1 MSDKFVGTYAGYEIF
16 VSNAQYKKYYA
27 VVDGRRVNFGDKRYE
42 HYHDKMGH
50 YARLDHWD
58 KERRRAY
65 KTRHEKDRHT
75 RGTAGWFAD
84 KILW

>member
-1 MSDKFVGTYAGYEIF
+1 MGTYAGYEIF
-16 VSNAQYKKYYA
+16 VSNARYKKYYA
-27 VVDGRRVNFGDKRYE
+27 IVDGRRVNFGDKRYE
-42 HYHDKMGH
+42 HYHDKMGY
-50 YARLDHWD
+50 YANLDHWD

-65 KTRHEKDRHT
+65 KMRHEKDRHT